1 MVHMITRLRKE
12 SKKILTPIANSL
24 VNLGLNANS
33 ITIGGLILAFIYFG
47 VMFIFRNPIY
57 GIILLILSSF
67 SDALDGE
74 VARVSGKAGSR
85 GAFLDSSLD
94 RIEDILFLSVFSFY
108 FESYL
113 VGILIGLSLVIPY
126 LRARAEALG
135 IKAEGKGIIERGE
148 RIIFVLI
155 ILLLLLINVNI
166 AEYVFYIFIILSAVT
181 VIQRFYLVMSNF
193 PK

>member
-1 MVHMITRLRKE
+1 MVRMITRLRKE
-12 SKKILTPIANSL
+12 SKRILTPIANSL
-24 VNLGLNANS
+24 VNLGINANS
-33 ITIGGLILAFIYFG
+33 ITVMGLILAFVYFG
-47 VMFIFRNPIY
+47 VMFIFKNPIY
-57 GIILLILSSF
+57 GIILLILSSL

-74 VARVSGKAGSR
+74 VARISGKAGNK

-108 FESYL
+108 FNSYL

-148 RIIFVLI
+148 RIIFTIL
-155 ILLLLLINVNI
+155 ILLLIAININI
-166 AEYVFYIFIILSAVT
+166 AQYIFYVFIILSAVT
-181 VIQRFYLVMSNF
+181 VIQRFYLVISNF

>member
-1 MVHMITRLRKE
+1 MITRLRKE
-12 SKKILTPIANSL
+12 SKRILTPIANSL
-24 VNLGLNANS
+24 VNLGINANS
-33 ITIGGLILAFIYFG
+33 ITVMGLILAFVYFG
-47 VMFIFRNPIY
+47 VMFIFKNPIY
-57 GIILLILSSF
+57 GIILLILSSL

-74 VARVSGKAGSR
+74 VARISGKAGNK

-108 FESYL
+108 FNSYL

-148 RIIFVLI
+148 RIIFTIL
-155 ILLLLLINVNI
+155 ILLLIAININI
-166 AEYVFYIFIILSAVT
+166 AQYIFYVFIILSAVT
-181 VIQRFYLVMSNF
+181 VIQRFYLVISNF

>member
-1 MVHMITRLRKE
+1 MITRLRKE